1 MRRNLERNITIQ
13 MKKRKNK
20 EEPRNVDSPKNE
32 DNIIVRGLNDNFLC
46 HPLTIA
52 TIISLSIVRGWD
64 DNLSCHPLTRGSIIS
79 LSGGW
84 MITYHATL

>member
-1 MRRNLERNITIQ
+1 MRRTLERNITIQ
-13 MKKRKNK
+13 MKKIKNK

-52 TIISLSIVRGWD
+52 TIISLSIVKGWD
-64 DNLSCHPLTRGSIIS
+64 DNLRARIIS

>member
-1 MRRNLERNITIQ
+1 MRRTLERNITIQ

-52 TIISLSIVRGWD
+52 TIISLSIVKGWD
-64 DNLSCHPLTRGSIIS
+64 DNLRARIIS

>member
-1 MRRNLERNITIQ
+1 MRRTLERNITIQ

-52 TIISLSIVRGWD
+52 TIISLSIVKGWD
-64 DNLSCHPLTRGSIIS
+64 DNLRASIIS